1 MALPVRYVIRN
12 LVKRWQRSLLAT
24 LGIALTVT
32 VMVSLLSMAAGFRS
46 ALKLNGRAEN
56 FIVTQSGAISELVSW
71 IPREQANTIVVDER
85 IARDNSGNPLAS
97 GEVVAV
103 SSMTR
108 LSDGGPANVGI
119 RGVTERA
126 FAVRDSIVITQGRR
140 FKPGAFEVI
149 VGDRIRER
157 ISNLNLGNQ
166 ARILGQNWKVVG
178 VFSSGGA
185 AFGSE
190 VWGDYDLLEPIG
202 HPVAGN
208 NSITVRLTSPEALD
222 GFNRNLQSNPQMRVE
237 VVSEKQFYQRQA
249 GPLVIAIALLA
260 IFVGAIMGIGAI
272 IGAMNTMYG
281 MVAARTGEIGVL
293 RALGFSRISMAV
305 AFVSE
310 SVFLAFIGGVL
321 GCVLAL
327 PLNGIMTGT
336 GNTMSFS
343 EVAFA
348 FQTTPVVLVTS
359 VTFAL
364 AIGLFGGL
372 LPAVRAARLPLT
384 VALREL

>member
-1 MALPVRYVIRN
+1 MPLPVHYVFRN
-12 LVKRWQRSLLAT
+12 LVKRWKRNLLAT
-24 LGIALTVT
+24 LGIALTVV

-46 ALKLNGRAEN
+46 ALKLNGRPGN

-71 IPREQANTIVVDER
+71 IPREQANSIMVDDR

-103 SSMTR
+103 SNMAR
-108 LSDGGPANVGI
+108 LSDGQPANVGI

-126 FAVRDSIVITQGRR
+126 FVVRDGIVITQGRLV
-140 FKPGAFEVI
+140 KPGTFEVI
-149 VGDRIRER
+149 VGDRIRKR
-157 ISNLNLGNQ
+157 IGNLNLGDQ
-166 ARILGQNWKVVG
+166 VRILGQSWKVVG

-190 VWGDYDLLEPIG
+190 VWGDYDLIEPIG

-208 NSITVRLTSPEALD
+208 NSITVRLTTPEALD
-222 GFNRNLQSNPQMRVE
+222 GFNRNLQSNPQIRVE
-237 VVSEKQFYQRQA
+237 VVPEEQFYQRQA
-249 GPLVIAIALLA
+249 GPLVVAIAVLA

-272 IGAMNTMYG
+272 AGAMNTMYG
-281 MVAARTGEIGVL
+281 VVAARTGEIGVL
-293 RALGFSRISMAV
+293 RALGFSRISMLV

-310 SVFLAFIGGVL
+310 SVFLAVIGGVL

-327 PLNGIMTGT
+327 PINGIMTGT
-336 GNTMSFS
+336 GNTGSFS

-348 FQTTPVVLVTS
+348 FQTTPLVLVTS
-359 VTFAL
+359 LIFAT
-364 AIGLFGGL
+364 AIGFFGGL
-372 LPAVRAARLPLT
+372 LPALRAARLPLT

>member
-1 MALPVRYVIRN
+1 MPLPVHYVFRN
-12 LVKRWQRSLLAT
+12 LVKRWKRNLLAT
-24 LGIALTVT
+24 LGIALTVA

-46 ALKLNGRAEN
+46 ALKLNGRPGN

-71 IPREQANTIVVDER
+71 IPREQANSIMVDDR

-103 SSMTR
+103 SNMAR
-108 LSDGGPANVGI
+108 LSDGQPANVGI

-126 FAVRDSIVITQGRR
+126 FVVRDGIVITQGRL
-140 FKPGAFEVI
+140 FKPGTFEVI
-149 VGDRIRER
+149 VGDRIRKR
-157 ISNLNLGNQ
+157 IGNLNLGDQ
-166 ARILGQNWKVVG
+166 VRILGQSWKVVG

-190 VWGDYDLLEPIG
+190 VWGDYDLIEPIG

-208 NSITVRLTSPEALD
+208 NSITVRLTTPEALD
-222 GFNRNLQSNPQMRVE
+222 GFNRNLQSNPQIRVE
-237 VVSEKQFYQRQA
+237 VVPEEQFYQRQA
-249 GPLVIAIALLA
+249 GPLVVAIAVLA

-272 IGAMNTMYG
+272 AGAMNTMYG
-281 MVAARTGEIGVL
+281 VVAARTGEIGVL
-293 RALGFSRISMAV
+293 RALGFSRISMLV

-310 SVFLAFIGGVL
+310 SVFLAVIGGVL

-327 PLNGIMTGT
+327 PINGIMTGT
-336 GNTMSFS
+336 GNTVSFS

-348 FQTTPVVLVTS
+348 FQTTPLVLVTS
-359 VTFAL
+359 LIFAT
-364 AIGLFGGL
+364 AIGFFGGL
-372 LPAVRAARLPLT
+372 LPALRAARLPLT